1 MTTMHEPASDS
12 STDRG
17 DRTIASGLT
26 TTTAAPRRP
35 RARKGEGPRLREE
48 ILAATERLLLQTGSA
63 EAVSI
68 RAVADAVGVT
78 PPSIYRH
85 FPDKQSLIFEVCTRH
100 FTALTEHMRKAADGI
115 DDPVEAMAARG
126 RAYVHFGVAHPEP
139 YRIMFMTRPDGSPT
153 NVQEEWFRT
162 SETFLD
168 ALQGVQACIDAGRL
182 RPEHTDAYRV
192 CLGFWARVHG
202 LTSIAVSK
210 PFLGIDD
217 DFIAEYIDASLHGI
231 VPDTSS

>member
-1 MTTMHEPASDS
+1 MTTYEPES
-12 STDRG
+12 STPPDDR
-17 DRTIASGLT
+17 
-26 TTTAAPRRP
+26 AAHGGNGHRVTPRRP

-48 ILAATERLLLQTGSA
+48 ILTATEQLLLQMGSS

-85 FPDKQSLIFEVCTRH
+85 FPDKQSLIYEVCSRH
-100 FTALTEHMRKAADGI
+100 FNALYEHIQQATAGI

-126 RAYVHFGVAHPEP
+126 RAYVRYGLAHPEP
-139 YRIMFMTRPDGSPT
+139 YRIMFMTRPEGSPAEE
-153 NVQEEWFRT
+153 EEWVRT
-162 SETFLD
+162 SATFLD
-168 ALQGVQACIDAGRL
+168 ALKGVQECIDSGRL
-182 RPEHTDAYRV
+182 RPEHTDAFRT

-202 LTSIAVSK
+202 LTSLAVSK

-217 DFIAEYIDASLHGI
+217 DFIDEYVDGCLHGI
-231 VPDTSS
+231 VADPS